1 VGLFLAAAFCVGA
14 MHTTAAAVTK
24 TWDAGAGTAN
34 WTDATNWNPDGIP
47 ASPDDVILDNSSVAG
62 SYTVTLSGASV
73 QTVHSLQVGYS
84 GNANSIELDV
94 SSATTSVLT
103 ANGGGATALHITDGG
118 VLKNLST
125 SGTRGILLNSATD
138 VFKMSG
144 TGRYI
149 HAATTS
155 GSKIPQRTSGTTGAN
170 YDFANTSVF
179 ENQSGIAASFDS
191 TPNYGSYR
199 YNLSTT
205 SSASAD
211 LTINGDLSVLQG
223 TLGVSAST
231 TNTFTIAGGLSIS
244 NGATL
249 RGAST
254 TGTATINITGSV
266 TGAGTLQGS
275 AASGATTSITV
286 GGDLTSLISFG
297 TGTNSLTFAGG
308 ATAVSFTPASGAIVK
323 SVTLSNGKTVALGA
337 NISSAA
343 GTSLTINS
351 GGQLNCGINVISG
364 PGSVVVNGTLGVG
377 STSATDAVGGNVN
390 AATLT
395 LNSGSTVE
403 FNGSGAQFAGARTFE
418 GLKTNNGNGVTL
430 NADISVNRTLTLT
443 NGKIATGGNTLTL
456 GNSATATGG
465 STASYVIGKLKKTTV
480 PATFT
485 FEVGTTNGYT
495 PLNLTAA
502 GGGGDL
508 TVKTAATVAPLVDP
522 SKSLQEFWTL
532 ISGGTLTTDL
542 TFNYLDSDVMGN
554 ESLYRIIRVESGTAV
569 TFENIPPINVDTVN
583 NTAFIPG
590 VSHFSDWTL
599 GQPAAPTAVRLARFN
614 ATSYESGVELNWDS
628 GFEVNN
634 LGYHLYRERDGKRT
648 RVTPSVV
655 AGSALAVGPGSRLNA
670 GNSYSWF
677 DAQGTANTVY
687 YLESIDL
694 NGARELTG
702 PIYPAAGNGDVP
714 LGKGKRA
721 LLLSEVGSA
730 ATGGGASA
738 ETSWATT
745 MKREARSETK
755 LRPKSLSVQQ
765 QIAAGQAVKLAVRR
779 TGWYRVS
786 QAELLTA
793 GLNPAVDA
801 RLLQLYVDG
810 AEVPIRISGE
820 GPQLGASDTVE
831 FYGVALDTPTT
842 DTRLYYLVAGNTA
855 GKRISAKRSKGKPGD
870 QMFTENVVRNFSYTT
885 ERREKL
891 VYISNLLNGEAENIF
906 GPAVTTEPATQTL
919 SVKSLDRESDGPAQ
933 IEVALQGLTA
943 QHHQVQVQLNGANLG
958 VMTFVGREHPVTQFT
973 ANPAQLHDGD
983 NTVTLVASNGH
994 SDVSFV
1000 DWVRLSYA
1008 HQYRADRN
1016 ALNFSVPG
1024 GQTVRV
1030 DGFMTPNIR
1039 VMDVT
1044 NPSSVTEVATV
1055 VGPSGGGYA
1064 VRLQTAGAEPRT
1076 LIAFADDQAAHPL
1089 AVTANQP
1096 SSWNASTNGADLVIV
1111 THKDFRQSIE
1121 PLANLR
1127 RSQGMSV
1134 AVVDVEDVYDEFSY
1148 GTHTPAAVKGFLSW
1162 AASHWSRK
1170 PGYLLLVGDSSWD
1183 PRNYLTQGENDFVPT
1198 KLIDTL
1204 NLETSSDDWLADF
1217 GETGLA
1223 DMAVGRLPG
1232 RTSAE
1237 VSLMVGKIMA
1247 YEQERETGGPLR
1259 GAVMVADNGFESQS
1273 NEAKALLPA
1282 GMTVQTINRSEV
1294 GNDNLMRGQIVN
1306 ALDQGPLIVNYYGH
1320 GSVTVWTGAG
1330 LLSSTLASS
1339 LTNSNKLSL
1348 FVMMTCL
1355 NGYAQ
1360 DAYID
1365 SLGEALLKAEHGG
1378 AVAVWASS
1386 GFTEPQPQSAMAKE
1400 FYRQLFGAQP
1410 VRLGE
1415 AVRHAKTVVTDN
1427 GVRRTWILLGD
1438 PTMYVR

>member
-1 VGLFLAAAFCVGA
+1 
-14 MHTTAAAVTK
+14 
-24 TWDAGAGTAN
+24 
-34 WTDATNWNPDGIP
+34 
-47 ASPDDVILDNSSVAG
+47 
-62 SYTVTLSGASV
+62 V
-73 QTVHSLQVGYS
+73 QTVHSLRVGYP
-84 GNANSIELDV
+84 GNANSIELDI
-94 SSATTSVLT
+94 SSATTSLLT
-103 ANGGGATALHITDGG
+103 LNGGGATALHITDGG

-125 SGTRGILLNSATD
+125 SGTRGILLNNATD
-138 VFKMSG
+138 VFKLSG
-144 TGRYI
+144 AGRYI
-149 HAATTS
+149 HATTTS

-199 YNLSTT
+199 YNLGT
-205 SSASAD
+205 SSTAGAD
-211 LTINGDLSVLQG
+211 LTISGDLSVLQG

-231 TNTFTIAGGLSIS
+231 TNTLTIAGGLSIS

-254 TGTATINITGSV
+254 TGTATINIAGSV

-297 TGTNSLTFAGG
+297 TGTNSLAFSGG
-308 ATAVSFTPASGAIVK
+308 AAFVSFTPASGAAVK
-323 SVTLSNGKTVALGA
+323 NVTLTNGKTVALGA

-343 GTSLTINS
+343 GTSITINS
-351 GGQLNCGINVISG
+351 GGQLNCGLNVISG
-364 PGSVVVNGTLGVG
+364 PGSVTVNGTLGVG
-377 STSATDAVGGNVN
+377 ATSVIDAVGGNVT

-403 FNGSGAQFAGARTFE
+403 FNGSAAQFAGARAFE
-418 GLKTNNGNGVTL
+418 GLQTNNSNGVTL

-443 NGKIATGGNTLTL
+443 TGKITTGGNTLTL
-456 GNSATATGG
+456 GASATATGG
-465 STASYVIGKLKKTTV
+465 SAVSYVIGKLKKTVV

-485 FEVGTTNGYT
+485 FAVGTTNGYT

-502 GGGGDL
+502 SGGGDL
-508 TVKTAATVAPLVDP
+508 TVKTTATVAAVVDQ

-532 ISGGTLTTDL
+532 ISSGTLTTDL

-554 ESLYRIIRVESGTAV
+554 ESLYRFIRVEGGAAV
-569 TFENIPPINVDTVN
+569 SFETVPPINVDTVN
-583 NTAFIPG
+583 NTAFIPA

-599 GQPAAPTAVRLARFN
+599 GQPSAPTAVRLARFK
-614 ATSYESGVELNWDS
+614 ATSYQSGVELNWDS
-628 GFEVNN
+628 GFEVDN
-634 LGYHLYRERDGKRT
+634 LGYHWYREQDGIRT
-648 RVTPSVV
+648 RVTPAVV
-655 AGSALAVGPGSRLNA
+655 AGSALTVGPGSRLSA

-677 DAQGTANTVY
+677 DDQGRANTAY

-694 NGARELTG
+694 NGARQLTG
-702 PIYPAAGNGDVP
+702 PIYPVAGSSEVP
-714 LGKGKRA
+714 PGKGKRA
-721 LLLSEVGSA
+721 LLLSEAGGSS
-730 ATGGGASA
+730 TGGGVSA
-738 ETSWATT
+738 ETSWATALKT
-745 MKREARSETK
+745 GARREAK
-755 LRPKSLSVQQ
+755 LRPELLLVQQ
-765 QIAAGQAVKLAVRR
+765 QIAAGQAVKLAVRH

-786 QAELLTA
+786 QSELLAA
-793 GLNPAVDA
+793 GLSPTVEA
-801 RLLQLYVDG
+801 RLLQLYLDG

-820 GPQLGASDTVE
+820 GPQLRASDSVE
-831 FYGVALDTPTT
+831 FYGVALDTPVT
-842 DTRLYYLVAGNTA
+842 DTQVYYLVAGNTA
-855 GKRISAKRSKGKPGD
+855 GKRISAKHGKGKPGD
-870 QMFTENVVRNFSYTT
+870 QMFTESVVRNFSYTT
-885 ERREKL
+885 QRREKL
-891 VYISNLLNGEAENIF
+891 VYISNLLNGEADNIF
-906 GPAVTTEPATQTL
+906 GPAVTTEGATQTL
-919 SVKSLDRESDGPAQ
+919 SVTGLDRESGGAAQ

-943 QHHQVQVQLNGANLG
+943 QPHQVQVRLNGANLG
-958 VMTFVGREHPVTQFT
+958 VMDFAGREHPVTQF
-973 ANPAQLHDGD
+973 AVNPAQLRDGD
-983 NTVTLVASNGH
+983 NTITLVASNGQA
-994 SDVSFV
+994 DVSFV
-1000 DWVRLSYA
+1000 DWVRLSYG

-1016 ALNFSVPG
+1016 ALNFTVPG
-1024 GQTVRV
+1024 GRTVRV
-1030 DGFMTPNIR
+1030 DGFITSKIR

-1044 NPSSVTEVATV
+1044 NPNSVTEVATG
-1055 VGPSGGGYA
+1055 VGPAGAGDA
-1064 VRLQTAGAEPRT
+1064 VWLQVAGAEPRT
-1076 LIAFADDQAAHPL
+1076 LVAFADDQAEHPL
-1089 AVTANQP
+1089 AVWANQP
-1096 SSWNASTNGADLVIV
+1096 SSWNSITNGADLVIV
-1111 THKDFRQSIE
+1111 THKDFRQAIE

-1148 GTHTPAAVKGFLSW
+1148 GTHTPAALKAFLAW

-1170 PGYLLLVGDSSWD
+1170 PEYLLLVGDSSWD
-1183 PRNYLTQGENDFVPT
+1183 PRNYLTQGENDYVPT
-1198 KLIDTL
+1198 RLIDTL

-1247 YEQERETGGPLR
+1247 YEQERETGGQLR

-1273 NEAKALLPA
+1273 NETRALLSA
-1282 GMTVQTINRSEV
+1282 GMAVQTINRSEV
-1294 GNDNLMRGQIVN
+1294 GNDDLMRGQIVD

-1330 LLSSTLASS
+1330 LLNSTLARSF
-1339 LTNSNKLSL
+1339 TNSNKLSL
-1348 FVMMTCL
+1348 FVLMTCL
-1355 NGYAQ
+1355 NGYAH

-1365 SLGEALLKAEHGG
+1365 SLGEALLKAEQGG

-1386 GFTEPQPQSAMAKE
+1386 GFTDPQPQAALAAE

-1415 AVRHAKTVVTDN
+1415 AVRHAKAVVTDN

-1438 PTMYVR
+1438 PTMRVR